1 MHDYRE
7 VVNMVIEFKSKEQ
20 LAEEN
25 KVKLEK
31 QIDEMLKERPGL
43 QTERL
48 IRLLKGGDLKDDR
61 LYISNN
67 FVKLKFEIR
76 KCYKEIDE
84 NYIPEIEKIQERLEN
99 RFISK
104 KEREDFIECLNGFKA
119 HISHLEKVL
128 MECGELIID
137 TFIPMLDKY
146 FTEHEIIQIIGG
158 SYEEAKNIKKW
169 RDEKEIINESL
180 TESLIMHHVEYRWRK
195 GRSRDY
201 LTCPRWEMPLFE
213 CVSTYVWNVINSDP
227 KAKADMERVFED
239 IFGEAMVYATTDSQG
254 HIISAERVI
263 QDLTINELIKDYQG
277 PFINQLKQQDT
288 FDNKTTYKIKR
299 VDVGVYDVI
308 TEDKE
313 VLDRIYKKQA

>member
-1 MHDYRE
+1 M
-7 VVNMVIEFKSKEQ
+7 ITEFKSKEQ
-20 LAEEN
+20 LAEEK

-61 LYISNN
+61 LYISNGL
-67 FVKLKFEIR
+67 VKLKFGIR
-76 KCYKEIDE
+76 KVYKELDDF
-84 NYIPEIEKIQERLEN
+84 YIPEINRVRKILEDKKLSR
-99 RFISK
+99 RF
-104 KEREDFIECLNGFKA
+104 KEDYKNYLEELNQYRDSA
-119 HISHLEKVL
+119 NSYL
-128 MECGELIID
+128 MDCGATIID
-137 TFIPMLDKY
+137 SFVPMLDKY

-158 SYEEAKNIKKW
+158 SYEQAKRIKEW
-169 RDEKEIINESL
+169 RDKNETGNMLL

-195 GRSRDY
+195 GRGKDY

-213 CVSTYVWNVINSDP
+213 CVSSYVWDVINSYP
-227 KAKADMERVFED
+227 KAKADMDKVFED
-239 IFGEAMVYATTDSQG
+239 IFGEAMVYTTTDSQG
-254 HIISAERVI
+254 NIISTEKVI
-263 QDLTINELIKDYQG
+263 QKLTINELIKDYQG

-288 FDNKTTYKIKR
+288 FDNKTTYRIKR

>member
-1 MHDYRE
+1 M
-7 VVNMVIEFKSKEQ
+7 ISEFKSKEQ
-20 LAEEN
+20 LAEEK

-61 LYISNN
+61 LYISNGL
-67 FVKLKFEIR
+67 VKLKFGIR
-76 KCYKEIDE
+76 KVYKELDDF
-84 NYIPEIEKIQERLEN
+84 YIPEINRVRKILEDKKLSR
-99 RFISK
+99 RF
-104 KEREDFIECLNGFKA
+104 KEDYKNYLEELNQYRDSA
-119 HISHLEKVL
+119 NSYL
-128 MECGELIID
+128 MDCGATIID
-137 TFIPMLDKY
+137 SFVPMLDKY

-158 SYEEAKNIKKW
+158 SYEQAKRIKEW
-169 RDEKEIINESL
+169 RDKNETGNMLL

-195 GRSRDY
+195 GRGKDY

-213 CVSTYVWNVINSDP
+213 CVSSYVLDVINSDP
-227 KAKADMERVFED
+227 KAKADMDKVFED
-239 IFGEAMVYATTDSQG
+239 IFGEAMVYTTTDSQG
-254 HIISAERVI
+254 NIISTEKVI
-263 QDLTINELIKDYQG
+263 QKLTINELIKDYQG

>member
-1 MHDYRE
+1 M
-7 VVNMVIEFKSKEQ
+7 ISEFKSKEQ
-20 LAEEN
+20 LAEEK

-61 LYISNN
+61 LYISNGL
-67 FVKLKFEIR
+67 VKLKFGIR
-76 KCYKEIDE
+76 KVYKELDDF
-84 NYIPEIEKIQERLEN
+84 YIPEINRVRKILEDKKLSR
-99 RFISK
+99 RF
-104 KEREDFIECLNGFKA
+104 KEDYKNYLEELNQYRDSA
-119 HISHLEKVL
+119 NSYL
-128 MECGELIID
+128 MDCGATIID
-137 TFIPMLDKY
+137 SFVPMLDKY

-158 SYEEAKNIKKW
+158 SYEQAKRIKEW
-169 RDEKEIINESL
+169 RDKNETGNMLL

-195 GRSRDY
+195 GRGKDY

-213 CVSTYVWNVINSDP
+213 CVSSYVWDVINSDP
-227 KAKADMERVFED
+227 KAKADMDKVFED
-239 IFGEAMVYATTDSQG
+239 IFGEAMVYTTTDSQG
-254 HIISAERVI
+254 NIISTEKVI
-263 QDLTINELIKDYQG
+263 QKLTINELIKDYQG

-288 FDNKTTYKIKR
+288 FDNKTTYRIKR

-308 TEDKE
+308 TEDRE

>member
-1 MHDYRE
+1 M
-7 VVNMVIEFKSKEQ
+7 ITEFKSKEQ
-20 LAEEN
+20 LAEEK

-61 LYISNN
+61 LYISNGL
-67 FVKLKFEIR
+67 VKLKFGIR
-76 KCYKEIDE
+76 KVYKELDDF
-84 NYIPEIEKIQERLEN
+84 YIPEINRVRKILEDKKLSR
-99 RFISK
+99 RF
-104 KEREDFIECLNGFKA
+104 KEDYKNYLEELNQYRDSA
-119 HISHLEKVL
+119 NSYL
-128 MECGELIID
+128 MDCGATIID
-137 TFIPMLDKY
+137 SFVPMLDKY

-158 SYEEAKNIKKW
+158 SYEQAKRIKEW
-169 RDEKEIINESL
+169 RDKNETGNMLL

-195 GRSRDY
+195 GRGKDY
-201 LTCPRWEMPLFE
+201 LTCPRLEMPLFE
-213 CVSTYVWNVINSDP
+213 CVSSYVWDVINSDP
-227 KAKADMERVFED
+227 KAKADMDKVFED
-239 IFGEAMVYATTDSQG
+239 IFGEAMVYTTTDSQG
-254 HIISAERVI
+254 NIISTEKVI
-263 QDLTINELIKDYQG
+263 QKLTINELIKDYQG

-288 FDNKTTYKIKR
+288 FDNKTTYRIKR

>member
-1 MHDYRE
+1 M
-7 VVNMVIEFKSKEQ
+7 ISEFKSKEQ
-20 LAEEN
+20 LAEEK
-25 KVKLEK
+25 KVKLKK

-61 LYISNN
+61 LYISNGL
-67 FVKLKFEIR
+67 VKLKFGIR
-76 KCYKEIDE
+76 KVYKELDDF
-84 NYIPEIEKIQERLEN
+84 YIPEINRVRKILEDKKLSR
-99 RFISK
+99 RF
-104 KEREDFIECLNGFKA
+104 KEDYKNYLEELNQYRDSA
-119 HISHLEKVL
+119 NSYL
-128 MECGELIID
+128 MDCGATIID
-137 TFIPMLDKY
+137 SFVPMLDKY

-158 SYEEAKNIKKW
+158 SYEQAKRIKEW
-169 RDEKEIINESL
+169 RDKNETGNMLL

-195 GRSRDY
+195 GRGKDY

-213 CVSTYVWNVINSDP
+213 CVSSYVWDVINSDP
-227 KAKADMERVFED
+227 KAKADMDKVFED
-239 IFGEAMVYATTDSQG
+239 IFGEAMVYTTTDSQG
-254 HIISAERVI
+254 NIISTEKVI
-263 QDLTINELIKDYQG
+263 QKLTINELIKDYQG

>member
-1 MHDYRE
+1 M
-7 VVNMVIEFKSKEQ
+7 ITEFKSKEQ
-20 LAEEN
+20 LAEEK

-61 LYISNN
+61 LYISNGL
-67 FVKLKFEIR
+67 VKLKFGIR
-76 KCYKEIDE
+76 KVYKELDDF
-84 NYIPEIEKIQERLEN
+84 YIPEINRVRKILEDKKLSR
-99 RFISK
+99 RF
-104 KEREDFIECLNGFKA
+104 KEDYKNYLEELNQYRDSA
-119 HISHLEKVL
+119 NSYL
-128 MECGELIID
+128 MDCGATIID
-137 TFIPMLDKY
+137 SFVPMLDKY

-158 SYEEAKNIKKW
+158 SYEQAKRIKEW
-169 RDEKEIINESL
+169 RDKNETGNMLL
-180 TESLIMHHVEYRWRK
+180 TESLIIHHVEYRWRK
-195 GRSRDY
+195 GRGKDY

-213 CVSTYVWNVINSDP
+213 CVSSYVWDVINSDP
-227 KAKADMERVFED
+227 KAKADMDKVFED
-239 IFGEAMVYATTDSQG
+239 IFGEAMVYTTTDSQG
-254 HIISAERVI
+254 NIISTEKVI
-263 QDLTINELIKDYQG
+263 QKLTINELIKDYQG

-288 FDNKTTYKIKR
+288 FDNKTTYRIKR

>member
-1 MHDYRE
+1 M
-7 VVNMVIEFKSKEQ
+7 ITEFKSKEQ
-20 LAEEN
+20 LAEEK

-61 LYISNN
+61 LYISNGL
-67 FVKLKFEIR
+67 VKLKFGIR
-76 KCYKEIDE
+76 KVYKELDDF
-84 NYIPEIEKIQERLEN
+84 YIPEINRVRKILEDKKLSR
-99 RFISK
+99 RF
-104 KEREDFIECLNGFKA
+104 KEDYKNYLEELNQYRDSA
-119 HISHLEKVL
+119 NSYL
-128 MECGELIID
+128 MDCGATIID
-137 TFIPMLDKY
+137 SFVPMLDKY

-158 SYEEAKNIKKW
+158 SYEQAKRIKEW
-169 RDEKEIINESL
+169 RDKNETGNMLL

-195 GRSRDY
+195 GRGKDY

-213 CVSTYVWNVINSDP
+213 CVSSYVWDVINSDP
-227 KAKADMERVFED
+227 KAKADMDKVFED
-239 IFGEAMVYATTDSQG
+239 IFGEAMVYTTTDSQG
-254 HIISAERVI
+254 NIISTEKVI
-263 QDLTINELIKDYQG
+263 QKLTINELIKDYQG

-288 FDNKTTYKIKR
+288 FDNKTTYRIKR

-308 TEDKE
+308 TEDRE

>member
-1 MHDYRE
+1 M
-7 VVNMVIEFKSKEQ
+7 ITEFKSKEQ
-20 LAEEN
+20 LAEEK

-61 LYISNN
+61 LYISNGL
-67 FVKLKFEIR
+67 VKLKFGIR
-76 KCYKEIDE
+76 KVYKELDDF
-84 NYIPEIEKIQERLEN
+84 YVPEINRVRKILEDKKLSR
-99 RFISK
+99 RF
-104 KEREDFIECLNGFKA
+104 KEDYKNYLEELNQYRDSA
-119 HISHLEKVL
+119 NSYL
-128 MECGELIID
+128 MDCGATIID
-137 TFIPMLDKY
+137 SFVPMLDKY

-158 SYEEAKNIKKW
+158 SYEQAKRIKEW
-169 RDEKEIINESL
+169 RDKNETGNMLL

-195 GRSRDY
+195 GRGKDY

-213 CVSTYVWNVINSDP
+213 CVSSYVWDVINSDP
-227 KAKADMERVFED
+227 KAKADMDKVFED
-239 IFGEAMVYATTDSQG
+239 IFGEAMVYTTTDSQG
-254 HIISAERVI
+254 NIISTEKVI
-263 QDLTINELIKDYQG
+263 QKLTINELIKDYQG

-288 FDNKTTYKIKR
+288 FDNKTTYRIKR

>member
-1 MHDYRE
+1 M
-7 VVNMVIEFKSKEQ
+7 ISEFKSKEQ
-20 LAEEN
+20 LAEEK

-61 LYISNN
+61 LYISNGL
-67 FVKLKFEIR
+67 VKLKFGIR
-76 KCYKEIDE
+76 KVYKELDDF
-84 NYIPEIEKIQERLEN
+84 YIPEINRVRKILEDKKLSR
-99 RFISK
+99 RF
-104 KEREDFIECLNGFKA
+104 KEDYKNYLEELNQYRDSA
-119 HISHLEKVL
+119 NSYL
-128 MECGELIID
+128 MDCGATIID
-137 TFIPMLDKY
+137 SFVPMLDKY

-158 SYEEAKNIKKW
+158 SYEQAKRIKEW
-169 RDEKEIINESL
+169 RDKNETGNMLL

-195 GRSRDY
+195 GRGKDY

-213 CVSTYVWNVINSDP
+213 CVSSYVWDVINSDP
-227 KAKADMERVFED
+227 KAKADMDKVFED
-239 IFGEAMVYATTDSQG
+239 IFGEAMVYTTTDSQG
-254 HIISAERVI
+254 NIISTEKVI
-263 QDLTINELIKDYQG
+263 QKLTINELIKDYQG

-288 FDNKTTYKIKR
+288 FDNKTTYRIKR

>member
-1 MHDYRE
+1 M
-7 VVNMVIEFKSKEQ
+7 ISEFKSKDQ
-20 LAEEN
+20 LAEEK
-25 KVKLEK
+25 KVNLEK
-31 QIDEMLKERPGL
+31 QIDEILKERPGL

-61 LYISNN
+61 LYISNGL
-67 FVKLKFEIR
+67 VKLKFGIR
-76 KCYKEIDE
+76 KVYKELDDF
-84 NYIPEIEKIQERLEN
+84 YIPEINRVRKILEDKKLSR
-99 RFISK
+99 RF
-104 KEREDFIECLNGFKA
+104 KEDYKNYLEELNQYRDSA
-119 HISHLEKVL
+119 NSYL
-128 MECGELIID
+128 MDCGATIID
-137 TFIPMLDKY
+137 SFVPMLDKY

-158 SYEEAKNIKKW
+158 SYEQAKRIKEW
-169 RDEKEIINESL
+169 RDKNETGNMLL

-195 GRSRDY
+195 GRGKDY

-213 CVSTYVWNVINSDP
+213 CVSSYVWDVINSDP
-227 KAKADMERVFED
+227 KAKADMDKVFED
-239 IFGEAMVYATTDSQG
+239 IFGEAMVYTTTDSQG
-254 HIISAERVI
+254 NIISTEKVI
-263 QDLTINELIKDYQG
+263 QKLTINELIKDYQG

>member
-1 MHDYRE
+1 M
-7 VVNMVIEFKSKEQ
+7 ISEFKSKEQ
-20 LAEEN
+20 LAEEK

-48 IRLLKGGDLKDDR
+48 IRLLKCGDLKDDR
-61 LYISNN
+61 LYISNGL
-67 FVKLKFEIR
+67 VKLKFGIR
-76 KCYKEIDE
+76 KVYKELDDF
-84 NYIPEIEKIQERLEN
+84 YIPEINRVRKILEDKKLSR
-99 RFISK
+99 RF
-104 KEREDFIECLNGFKA
+104 KEDYKNYLEELNQYRDSA
-119 HISHLEKVL
+119 NSYL
-128 MECGELIID
+128 MDCGATIID
-137 TFIPMLDKY
+137 SFVPMLDKY

-158 SYEEAKNIKKW
+158 SYEQAKRIKEW
-169 RDEKEIINESL
+169 RDKNETGNMLL

-195 GRSRDY
+195 GRGKDY

-213 CVSTYVWNVINSDP
+213 CVSSYVWDVINSDP
-227 KAKADMERVFED
+227 KAKADMDKVFED
-239 IFGEAMVYATTDSQG
+239 IFGEAMVYTTTDSQG
-254 HIISAERVI
+254 NIISTEKVI
-263 QDLTINELIKDYQG
+263 QKLTINELIKDYQG

>member
-1 MHDYRE
+1 M
-7 VVNMVIEFKSKEQ
+7 ISEFKSKEQ
-20 LAEEN
+20 LAEEK

-61 LYISNN
+61 LYISNGL
-67 FVKLKFEIR
+67 VKLKFGIR
-76 KCYKEIDE
+76 KVYKELDDF
-84 NYIPEIEKIQERLEN
+84 YIPEINRVRKILEDKKLSR
-99 RFISK
+99 RF
-104 KEREDFIECLNGFKA
+104 KEDYKNYLEELNQYRDSA
-119 HISHLEKVL
+119 NSYL
-128 MECGELIID
+128 MDCGATIID
-137 TFIPMLDKY
+137 SFVPMLDKY

-158 SYEEAKNIKKW
+158 SYEQAKRIKEW
-169 RDEKEIINESL
+169 RDKNETGNMLL

-195 GRSRDY
+195 GRGKDY
-201 LTCPRWEMPLFE
+201 LTCPRWAMPLFE
-213 CVSTYVWNVINSDP
+213 CVSSYVWDVINSDP
-227 KAKADMERVFED
+227 KAKADMDKVFED
-239 IFGEAMVYATTDSQG
+239 IFGEAMVYTTTDSQG
-254 HIISAERVI
+254 NIISTEKVI
-263 QDLTINELIKDYQG
+263 QKLTINELIKDYQG

>member
-1 MHDYRE
+1 M
-7 VVNMVIEFKSKEQ
+7 ISEFKSKEQ
-20 LAEEN
+20 LAEEK

-61 LYISNN
+61 LYISNGL
-67 FVKLKFEIR
+67 VKLKFGIR
-76 KCYKEIDE
+76 KVYKELDDF
-84 NYIPEIEKIQERLEN
+84 YIPEINRVRKILEDKKLSR
-99 RFISK
+99 RF
-104 KEREDFIECLNGFKA
+104 KEDYKNYLEELNQYRDSANSYLMDCGKA
-119 HISHLEKVL
+119 
-128 MECGELIID
+128 IID
-137 TFIPMLDKY
+137 SFVPMLDKY

-158 SYEEAKNIKKW
+158 SYEQAKRIKEW
-169 RDEKEIINESL
+169 RDKSETGNMLL

-195 GRSRDY
+195 GRGKDY

-213 CVSTYVWNVINSDP
+213 CVSSYVWDVINSDP
-227 KAKADMERVFED
+227 KAKADMDKVFED
-239 IFGEAMVYATTDSQG
+239 IFGEAMVYTTTDSQG
-254 HIISAERVI
+254 NIISTEKVI
-263 QDLTINELIKDYQG
+263 QKLTINELIKDYQG

>member
-1 MHDYRE
+1 M
-7 VVNMVIEFKSKEQ
+7 ISEFKSKEQ
-20 LAEEN
+20 LAEEK

-61 LYISNN
+61 LYISNGL
-67 FVKLKFEIR
+67 VKLKFGIR
-76 KCYKEIDE
+76 KVYKELDDF
-84 NYIPEIEKIQERLEN
+84 YVPEINRVRKILEDKKLSR
-99 RFISK
+99 RF
-104 KEREDFIECLNGFKA
+104 KEDYKNYLEELNQYRDSA
-119 HISHLEKVL
+119 NSYL
-128 MECGELIID
+128 MDCGATIID
-137 TFIPMLDKY
+137 SFVPMLDKY

-158 SYEEAKNIKKW
+158 SYEQAKRIKEW
-169 RDEKEIINESL
+169 RDKNETGNMLL

-195 GRSRDY
+195 GRGKDY

-213 CVSTYVWNVINSDP
+213 CVSSYVWDVINSDP
-227 KAKADMERVFED
+227 KAKADMDKVFED
-239 IFGEAMVYATTDSQG
+239 IFGEAMVYTTTDSQG
-254 HIISAERVI
+254 NIISTEKVI
-263 QDLTINELIKDYQG
+263 QKLTINELIKDYQG

-288 FDNKTTYKIKR
+288 FDNKTTYRIKR

>member
-1 MHDYRE
+1 M
-7 VVNMVIEFKSKEQ
+7 ITEFKSKEQ
-20 LAEEN
+20 LAEEK

-61 LYISNN
+61 LYISNGL
-67 FVKLKFEIR
+67 VKLKFGIR
-76 KCYKEIDE
+76 KVYKELDDF
-84 NYIPEIEKIQERLEN
+84 YIPEINRVRKILEDKKLSR
-99 RFISK
+99 RF
-104 KEREDFIECLNGFKA
+104 KEDYKNYLEELNQYRDSA
-119 HISHLEKVL
+119 NSYL
-128 MECGELIID
+128 MDCGATIID
-137 TFIPMLDKY
+137 SFVPMLDKY

-158 SYEEAKNIKKW
+158 SYEQAKRIKEW
-169 RDEKEIINESL
+169 RDKNETGNMLL

-195 GRSRDY
+195 GRGKDY

-213 CVSTYVWNVINSDP
+213 CVSSYVWDVINSDP
-227 KAKADMERVFED
+227 KAKAGMDKVFED
-239 IFGEAMVYATTDSQG
+239 IFGEAMVYTTTDSQG
-254 HIISAERVI
+254 NIISTEKVI
-263 QDLTINELIKDYQG
+263 QKLTINELIKDYQG

-288 FDNKTTYKIKR
+288 FDNKTTYRIKR

>member
-1 MHDYRE
+1 
-7 VVNMVIEFKSKEQ
+7 
-20 LAEEN
+20 
-25 KVKLEK
+25 
-31 QIDEMLKERPGL
+31 
-43 QTERL
+43 
-48 IRLLKGGDLKDDR
+48 
-61 LYISNN
+61 
-67 FVKLKFEIR
+67 
-76 KCYKEIDE
+76 
-84 NYIPEIEKIQERLEN
+84 
-99 RFISK
+99 
-104 KEREDFIECLNGFKA
+104 
-119 HISHLEKVL
+119 

-239 IFGEAMVYATTDSQG
+239 IFGEDMVYATTDSQG
-254 HIISAERVI
+254 NIISTEKVI
-263 QDLTINELIKDYQG
+263 QKLTINELIKDYQG

-308 TEDKE
+308 IEDKE

>member
-1 MHDYRE
+1 M
-7 VVNMVIEFKSKEQ
+7 ISEFKSKEQ
-20 LAEEN
+20 LAEEK

-61 LYISNN
+61 LYISNGL
-67 FVKLKFEIR
+67 VKLKFGIR
-76 KCYKEIDE
+76 KVYKELDDF
-84 NYIPEIEKIQERLEN
+84 YIPEINRVRKILEDKKLSR
-99 RFISK
+99 RF
-104 KEREDFIECLNGFKA
+104 KEDYKNYLEELNQYRDSA
-119 HISHLEKVL
+119 NSYL
-128 MECGELIID
+128 MDCGATIID
-137 TFIPMLDKY
+137 SFVPMLDKY

-158 SYEEAKNIKKW
+158 SYEQAKRIKEW
-169 RDEKEIINESL
+169 RDKNETGNMLL

-195 GRSRDY
+195 GRGKDY

-213 CVSTYVWNVINSDP
+213 CVSSYVWDVINSDP
-227 KAKADMERVFED
+227 KAKADMDKVFED
-239 IFGEAMVYATTDSQG
+239 IFGEAMVYTTTDSQG
-254 HIISAERVI
+254 NIISTEKVI
-263 QDLTINELIKDYQG
+263 QKLTINELIKDYQG

>member
-1 MHDYRE
+1 M
-7 VVNMVIEFKSKEQ
+7 ITEFKSKEQ
-20 LAEEN
+20 LAEEK

-48 IRLLKGGDLKDDR
+48 IRLLKCGDLKDDR
-61 LYISNN
+61 LYISNGL
-67 FVKLKFEIR
+67 VKLKFGIR
-76 KCYKEIDE
+76 KVYKELDDF
-84 NYIPEIEKIQERLEN
+84 YIPEINRVRKILEDKKLSR
-99 RFISK
+99 RF
-104 KEREDFIECLNGFKA
+104 KEDYKNYLEELNQYRDSA
-119 HISHLEKVL
+119 NSYL
-128 MECGELIID
+128 MDCGATIID
-137 TFIPMLDKY
+137 SFVPMLDKY

-158 SYEEAKNIKKW
+158 SYEQAKRIKEW
-169 RDEKEIINESL
+169 RDKNETGNMLL

-195 GRSRDY
+195 GRGKDY

-213 CVSTYVWNVINSDP
+213 CVSSYVWDVINSDP
-227 KAKADMERVFED
+227 KAKADMDKVFED
-239 IFGEAMVYATTDSQG
+239 IFGEAMVYTTTDSQG
-254 HIISAERVI
+254 NIISTEKVI
-263 QDLTINELIKDYQG
+263 QKLTINELIKDYQG

-288 FDNKTTYKIKR
+288 FDNKTTYRIKR

>member
-1 MHDYRE
+1 M
-7 VVNMVIEFKSKEQ
+7 ITEFKSKEQ
-20 LAEEN
+20 LAEEK

-61 LYISNN
+61 LYISNGL
-67 FVKLKFEIR
+67 VKLKFGIR
-76 KCYKEIDE
+76 KVYKELDDF
-84 NYIPEIEKIQERLEN
+84 YIPEINRVRKILEDKKLSR
-99 RFISK
+99 RF
-104 KEREDFIECLNGFKA
+104 KEDYKNYLEELNQYRDSA
-119 HISHLEKVL
+119 NSYL
-128 MECGELIID
+128 MDCGATIID
-137 TFIPMLDKY
+137 SFVPMLDKY

-158 SYEEAKNIKKW
+158 SYEQAKRIKEW
-169 RDEKEIINESL
+169 RDKNETGNMLL

-195 GRSRDY
+195 GRGKDY

-213 CVSTYVWNVINSDP
+213 CVSSYVWDVINSDP
-227 KAKADMERVFED
+227 KAKADMDKVFED
-239 IFGEAMVYATTDSQG
+239 IFGEAMVYTTTDSQG
-254 HIISAERVI
+254 NIISTEKVI
-263 QDLTINELIKDYQG
+263 QKLTINELIKDYQG

>member
-1 MHDYRE
+1 M
-7 VVNMVIEFKSKEQ
+7 ITEFKSKEQ
-20 LAEEN
+20 LAEEK

-61 LYISNN
+61 LYISNGL
-67 FVKLKFEIR
+67 VKLKFGIR
-76 KCYKEIDE
+76 KVYKELDDF
-84 NYIPEIEKIQERLEN
+84 YIPEINRVRKILEDKKLSR
-99 RFISK
+99 RF
-104 KEREDFIECLNGFKA
+104 KEDYKNYLEELNQYRDSA
-119 HISHLEKVL
+119 NSYL
-128 MECGELIID
+128 MDCGATIID
-137 TFIPMLDKY
+137 SFVPMLDKY

-158 SYEEAKNIKKW
+158 SYEQAKRIKEW
-169 RDEKEIINESL
+169 RDKNETGNMLL

-195 GRSRDY
+195 GRGKDY

-213 CVSTYVWNVINSDP
+213 CVSSYVWDVINSDP
-227 KAKADMERVFED
+227 KADMDKVFED
-239 IFGEAMVYATTDSQG
+239 IFGEAMVYTTTDSQG
-254 HIISAERVI
+254 NIISTEKVI
-263 QDLTINELIKDYQG
+263 QKLTINELIKDYQG

-288 FDNKTTYKIKR
+288 FDNKTTYRIKR